1 MGLNLRLTGFLP
13 PSPGLVLVPG
23 YGLTSF
29 LLLLL
34 DDGAGGVNGL
44 GAPGLTAV
52 FFSAGYEE
60 PAVLEYGFGTFL
72 FMLLIL
78 LLASDVVDAALFPAE
93 PSADFP
99 APKPFPRAF
108 EAGLPAAVAAP
119 RPFPRAF
126 EAGLPAAFA
135 APPGYFFAPMGVE
148 LVGPMRFMFEGGAAA
163 GDEFERFT
171 AEGLDGAGKG
181 FFLGAEDE
189 DPWYFWPEMEL
200 P

>member
-1 MGLNLRLTGFLP
+1 MGLNFRFTGVLLA
-13 PSPGLVLVPG
+13 SPGLVLVPG

-29 LLLLL
+29 LLLLF
-34 DDGAGGVNGL
+34 DDGAGGVKGL

-72 FMLLIL
+72 LMLMLLIL
-78 LLASDVVDAALFPAE
+78 LLASEVVDAALFPAE
-93 PSADFP
+93 PRADFP
-99 APKPFPRAF
+99 AP
-108 EAGLPAAVAAP
+108 
-119 RPFPRAF
+119 RPLPRAF

-135 APPGYFFAPMGVE
+135 APLLGYFFAPMGVE
-148 LVGPMRFMFEGGAAA
+148 LVGPMRFVFAGGAAA

-171 AEGLDGAGKG
+171 AEGLEGAGRG

-189 DPWYFWPEMEL
+189 GPWYFWPEMEL

>member
-72 FMLLIL
+72 FMLSIL
-78 LLASDVVDAALFPAE
+78 LFVYFIVF
-93 PSADFP
+93 
-99 APKPFPRAF
+99 
-108 EAGLPAAVAAP
+108 V
-119 RPFPRAF
+119 RP
-126 EAGLPAAFA
+126 
-135 APPGYFFAPMGVE
+135 
-148 LVGPMRFMFEGGAAA
+148 
-163 GDEFERFT
+163 
-171 AEGLDGAGKG
+171 
-181 FFLGAEDE
+181 
-189 DPWYFWPEMEL
+189 
-200 P
+200 